1 MKAIRL
7 IKASMLA
14 AAATAAAI
22 APALANEYHE
32 HNHLRGDERK
42 SAEVLVISSSEDGEI
57 TESLYTF
64 ESPNA
69 AKKHARKEHEKC
81 TKTKHAA
88 AAELTKTVN
97 ENLFQAAQPPMLV
110 FAQKD
115 NKFSFGI
122 GGYINLRTSYDF
134 NGIVENIDFVPAD
147 IPVTGSYDTRQQ
159 IMMDASTSRLYFTG
173 IANTRT
179 VGPIKMFVDMDF
191 RGNTGWN
198 DEGITNTYQPRLRTA
213 YVSFLGITAGRDITT
228 FCDLASAPL
237 TIDFQGPDAYTF
249 NYATLL
255 RYTYTCCNDRLEAA
269 IALEMPNLSATYG
282 DAGNFEAIPQR
293 VPDVPMYI
301 QYRLGKKMEHHIRV
315 SAVLRDMYAYNVT
328 SAKNTSLLG
337 WGVQLSGNLQPLKWM
352 GICFNGTYG
361 KGITPYIQDLI
372 GSGLDFTPNP
382 SNATSIEATE
392 MYAWQAALK
401 FKITDRLSANGGY
414 STVRVRKD
422 QGYYA
427 DDEYR
432 IGQYA
437 FGNIF
442 YSITPRLRVAA
453 EYIYGSRK
461 NMDCLSNS
469 ANRASAMV
477 QYNF

>member
-1 MKAIRL
+1 MKRIRL
-7 IKASMLA
+7 ITATMLICATALSA
-14 AAATAAAI
+14 AA
-22 APALANEYHE
+22 NNHHE
-32 HNHLRGDERK
+32 AKK
-42 SAEVLVISSSEDGEI
+42 SAEVLVISSDGDGSL

-64 ESPNA
+64 ENPEEM
-69 AKKHARKEHEKC
+69 KKHARKEHNKC
-81 TKTKHAA
+81 NTTKHAA
-88 AAELTKTVN
+88 AAELTKTIN
-97 ENLFQAAQPPMLV
+97 QDQFQGVQAPMLV

-115 NKFSFGI
+115 NKFSFGV

-134 NGIVENIDFVPAD
+134 NGIVENIDFVTAD
-147 IPVTGSYDTRQQ
+147 IPTTSSYDTRQQ

-173 IANTRT
+173 IVNTRA
-179 VGPIKMFVDMDF
+179 VGAIRVFADMDF

-198 DEGITNTYQPRLRTA
+198 DTGVTNTYQPRLRTA
-213 YVSFLGITAGRDITT
+213 YVNFLGITAGRDITT
-228 FCDLASAPL
+228 FCDLSAAPQ
-237 TIDFQGPDAYTF
+237 TIDFQGPNAYSF

-255 RYTYTCCNDRLEAA
+255 RYTYSCVDDRLEMAV
-269 IALEMPNLSATYG
+269 ALEMPNLSATYG

-328 SAKNTSLLG
+328 SAENTSLLG
-337 WGVQLSGNLQPLKWM
+337 WGVQFSGNLQPLKWLN
-352 GICFNGTYG
+352 IRLNSIYG

-372 GSGLDFTPNP
+372 GSGLDFTPDP

-401 FKITDRLSANGGY
+401 FNITKKLSLNGGY
-414 STVRVRKD
+414 STARVRKD

-432 IGQYA
+432 VGQYA

-442 YSITPRLRVAA
+442 YDITPRLKVAA
-453 EYIYGSRK
+453 EYLYGSRK
-461 NMDCLSNS
+461 NMDCLSNT
-469 ANRASAMV
+469 ANRVSAMA
-477 QYNF
+477 QFNF